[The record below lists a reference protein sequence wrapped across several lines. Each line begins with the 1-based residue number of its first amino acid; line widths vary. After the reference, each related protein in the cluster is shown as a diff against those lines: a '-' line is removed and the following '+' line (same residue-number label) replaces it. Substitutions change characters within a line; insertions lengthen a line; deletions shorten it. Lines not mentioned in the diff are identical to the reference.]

1 MFWKLHVYVVLAV
14 GKLIKSYGG
23 DGWWVYICISWFFL
37 CSLLLVAVSTFLV
50 GKMVKSLSSCGM
62 ICRV

>member
-1 MFWKLHVYVVLAV
+1 MNAVLAV

-23 DGWWVYICISWFFL
+23 DGWWVYICISWGVL

-50 GKMVKSLSSCGM
+50 GKTVRLLSFCGT